1 MSRLEALRTRPD
13 DVRLLHHF
21 RILHPSEGGY
31 YGPMGRVG
39 KYREGK
45 YTDETES
52 VAVDERPE

>member
-1 MSRLEALRTRPD
+1 MCGCCIISASCTRLRVD
-13 DVRLLHHF
+13 
-21 RILHPSEGGY
+21 